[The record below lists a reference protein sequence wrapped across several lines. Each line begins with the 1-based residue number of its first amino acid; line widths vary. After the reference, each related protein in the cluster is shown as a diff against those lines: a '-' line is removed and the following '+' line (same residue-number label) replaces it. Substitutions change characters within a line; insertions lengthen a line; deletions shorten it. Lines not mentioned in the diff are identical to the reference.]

1 MKRALPL
8 LLFLAACGR
17 NTDFISSMNY
27 ALEPVDADCAVASV
41 AELETF
47 ELAQRRGDER
57 RTVALFNAGPA
68 EDLKVIIANRRD
80 GSSEASVVI
89 RPGKDVTAG
98 ERLASRYAVIAADE
112 AIYLNCTEDG
122 RTYGDSSVII
132 ESEKE

>member
-1 MKRALPL
+1 MKRALAFFVL
-8 LLFLAACGR
+8 LASCGR
-17 NTDFISSMNY
+17 SDDFISSMNY
-27 ALEPVDADCAVASV
+27 AMAPVDPECAVASV
-41 AELETF
+41 KELEGFDLTD
-47 ELAQRRGDER
+47 RRGDER
-57 RTVALFNAGPA
+57 RTVARFHAGPA

-80 GSSEASVVI
+80 GTSEASVVI

-122 RTYGDSSVII
+122 QTYGGSSDIL

>member
-8 LLFLAACGR
+8 IFLLAACGR
-17 NTDFISSMNY
+17 SDDFISSMNY
-27 ALEPVDADCAVASV
+27 ALEPVDPECAVASV

-47 ELAQRRGDER
+47 DLVERQGDER
-57 RTVALFNAGPA
+57 RTVARFNAGPA

-122 RTYGDSSVII
+122 QTYGEPSVVI